1 MDLNFYKLDFSTY
14 FLYNTNIKHQFYR
27 KEKFMLHFANDYMQG
42 ACQEIL
48 DAVVKTNFEN
58 VAGYGTDRYCE
69 SAKMRIR
76 MTYLRE

>member
-1 MDLNFYKLDFSTY
+1 
-14 FLYNTNIKHQFYR
+14 
-27 KEKFMLHFANDYMQG
+27 MLHFANDYMQG

-58 VAGYGTDRYCE
+58 LAGYGADRYCE